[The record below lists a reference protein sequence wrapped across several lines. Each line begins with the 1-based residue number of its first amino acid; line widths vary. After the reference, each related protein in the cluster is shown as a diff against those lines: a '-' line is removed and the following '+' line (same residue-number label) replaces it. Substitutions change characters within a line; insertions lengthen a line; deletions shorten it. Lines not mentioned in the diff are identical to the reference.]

1 MSQICFRTDATWC
14 DLSLRDC
21 SSLTHLNHFICMKNP
36 AAINNVTHIIHH
48 SSLRDMPPP
57 LPSSVALRATPQT
70 WDWKWSWN
78 FQLPLRPCNSSGSCQ
93 PFFSQLK
100 DVCHQK
106 RKVSALISTHVWKT
120 DSMVKGILHFFFFL
134 LCGIA
139 SPFSASCI
147 EACESS

>member
-1 MSQICFRTDATWC
+1 MSQICFWTDATWC

-48 SSLRDMPPP
+48 SSLRDMPP
-57 LPSSVALRATPQT
+57 LLLSSVALRATPQT

-93 PFFSQLK
+93 PFFPSLKMCVIRKGKYQLS
-100 DVCHQK
+100 
-106 RKVSALISTHVWKT
+106 SALTYERLTAQWSKAFCIF
-120 DSMVKGILHFFFFL
+120 LFL

-139 SPFSASCI
+139 SPFSASWI